1 MRNTKN
7 KHFLIFKVS
16 ISSIIQKEK
25 TMNIN
30 NEQKIDLIIAL
41 IYLAIAI
48 INHL

>member
-1 MRNTKN
+1 
-7 KHFLIFKVS
+7 
-16 ISSIIQKEK
+16 
-25 TMNIN
+25 MNIN